1 VHRQNFQQIK
11 QSEGEP
17 LTHYVARLR
26 SQATL
31 CDFHIT
37 CSRQG
42 CGSLES
48 YTKDMIATQMIS
60 GVLNKEH
67 QSKVLANATTC
78 KTFQEKYDM
87 LIGLETTDNRQLDQ

>member
-1 VHRQNFQQIK
+1 
-11 QSEGEP
+11 
-17 LTHYVARLR
+17 
-26 SQATL
+26 
-31 CDFHIT
+31 
-37 CSRQG
+37 
-42 CGSLES
+42 
-48 YTKDMIATQMIS
+48 MIATQMIS